1 MSNTI
6 YDIIFLL
13 ISIYIMLKAI
23 GYGLYEIKEKMNK
36 SGGITVIAF
45 SIIVVIFAN
54 TIMFINYI
62 ATGDGPFW

>member
-1 MSNTI
+1 MSSII

-13 ISIYIMLKAI
+13 ISLYILLKTI

-54 TIMFINYI
+54 TIMFMN
-62 ATGDGPFW
+62 

>member
-54 TIMFINYI
+54 TIMFIN
-62 ATGDGPFW
+62 